1 MDLRFLKK
9 ARVIISIIFI
19 LTISLLY
26 FDLSFSIQSAF
37 ADYPLFLQFIPSFL
51 SFLSAA
57 TITASGFIFVII
69 LTLLFGRVYC
79 STICPLGILQDIIT
93 FIRKKIKHV
102 NYYKTE
108 AFTKTR
114 NSILIISVISF
125 LLGSSIALNLLDP
138 FSNFGRIL
146 TNLFRPIA
154 VILNNGLTTVLE
166 LFNIYAIGPMEF
178 TGVTIFPFLFSLALF
193 FTILWLSYYYGR
205 LYCNSICPVGTL
217 LGLISKVSFFRI
229 GIIESNCIECGDC
242 ETVCKSNCIQSESKS
257 IDFSRCVGCFN
268 CFDVCPSIGISYKPR
283 YELTKSQERDPSK
296 RNFFKN
302 VGIFLLGTQVVLKA
316 QEKIIEVYKENT
328 TPVIRNSA
336 VSPPGSISIENFTD
350 HCTACH
356 LCVSSCP
363 TQVLQPSFLE
373 YGILGIMQPRMDY
386 ITGYCN
392 YDCTICTDVC
402 PSGAIQTI
410 SSESKKLIQL
420 GKAIFI
426 KENCVVYTQKTDC
439 GACAEHCPT
448 KAVRMELDTEVKIKA
463 PIIDEKICVG
473 CGACEYACPTKPYKA
488 IYVEANTV
496 HQIAQKP
503 KEEKI
508 EEVID
513 LKEEFPF

>member
-9 ARVIISIIFI
+9 IRVSISVIFI
-19 LTISLLY
+19 LAISLLY

-37 ADYPLFLQFIPSFL
+37 SDYPLFLQFIPSLL
-51 SFLSAA
+51 SFISVISIA
-57 TITASGFIFVII
+57 ASGFIIVLL

-93 FIRKKIKHV
+93 FFRKKIKHI
-102 NYYKTE
+102 NYFKTE
-108 AFTKTR
+108 PFTITR
-114 NSILIISVISF
+114 YSLLFVTIISF
-125 LLGSSIALNLLDP
+125 LFGSSIALNLLDP

-154 VILNNGLTTVLE
+154 VIINNAFAFILE
-166 LFNIYAIGPMEF
+166 LFDIYAIAPMEF
-178 TGVTIFPFLFSLALF
+178 TGVKLFPFLFSLVLF
-193 FTILWLSYYYGR
+193 SAVLWLSYFYGR

-217 LGLISKVSFFRI
+217 LGYISKFSLLKI

-242 ETVCKSNCIQSESKS
+242 ETVCKSNCIESESKLV
-257 IDFSRCVGCFN
+257 DFSRCVGCFN
-268 CFDVCPSIGISYKPR
+268 CFDVCPSIGISYKAR
-283 YELTKSQERDPSK
+283 YTFSYEHEPDTDK
-296 RNFFKN
+296 RTFFKN
-302 VGIFLLGTQVVLKA
+302 IGIFLLGSKLVLKA
-316 QEKIIEVYKENT
+316 QEKIIEVYTENT
-328 TPVIRNSA
+328 VPVIRSSA
-336 VSPPGSISIENFTD
+336 VSPPGSLSIENFTD
-350 HCTACH
+350 NCTACH

-392 YDCTICTDVC
+392 YDCTICTEVC
-402 PSGAIQTI
+402 PSGAIHNTSI
-410 SSESKKLIQL
+410 ESKKLIQL
-420 GKAIFI
+420 GKAKFI

-448 KAVRMELDTEVKIKA
+448 KAVKMELDSEVNIKA
-463 PIIDEKICVG
+463 PKIKEEICVG
-473 CGACEYACPTKPYKA
+473 CGACEFACPTKPFKA
-488 IYVEANTV
+488 IYVDGNSV
-496 HQIAQKP
+496 HQIAEKP

-508 EEVID
+508 EEIID